1 MIGVIGFG
9 NWGCALAHHLGELG
23 ANIIAW
29 DHDPSIFDSV
39 NIHRKHPR
47 YHQEIS
53 LSNNIKIV
61 RNLTDISQATELVLI
76 TLPSHTLEGTS
87 WPEIKVDIPVV
98 SAVKGFVGEKALTPV
113 QFLSDILDNPLVAFS
128 GPSFAYDVIRG
139 MPLGIVAASHD
150 EKIAQF
156 VAKIFSGRGMRVY
169 PSADVKGVEFGG
181 AVKNVIAIA
190 AGVSDGL
197 GYGDSTRAAI
207 ITRGLAELIR
217 LATACGA
224 SFQTLCGLSGL
235 GDLLMTASSSQS
247 RNRTVGFRLGKGES
261 LESIISTLGS
271 TAEGVETAQK
281 VLYLAKIHNIEVP
294 ITLEVSKLLSGE
306 VTPQQMEENLLKRE
320 LALEFR

>member
-1 MIGVIGFG
+1 MIGIIGFG

-29 DHDPSIFDSV
+29 DYDPSIFDSV
-39 NIHRKHPR
+39 NNDRKHPR
-47 YHQEIS
+47 YHSDIV
-53 LSNNIKIV
+53 LSKNIRIV
-61 RNLTDISQATELVLI
+61 KELNDLNKASEMLLI
-76 TLPSHTLEGTS
+76 TQPSHTLEQS
-87 WPEIKVDIPVV
+87 VWPEINSEIPVV

-113 QFLSDILDNPLVAFS
+113 QFLSDKLDNPLVAFS

-150 EKIAQF
+150 EKIAQQ

-169 PSADVKGVEFGG
+169 PSADVRGVELGG

-207 ITRGLAELIR
+207 ITRGLAEMIR

-235 GDLLMTASSSQS
+235 GDLLMTASSSLS

-261 LESIISTLGS
+261 LESIISTIGS

-281 VLYLAKIHNIEVP
+281 VLYLAKTHNIEVP
-294 ITLEVSKLLSGE
+294 ITSEVSKLLSGE
-306 VTPQQMEENLLKRE
+306 VTPQEMEENLLKRE